1 MKHRVARQVTMK
13 LRHSP
18 LLLACGLAFMSA
30 VAQVRTQAPTPRA
43 VYLLDIK
50 GGIGPATRDYVQRG
64 IRRAGEQ
71 GAAAVVL
78 RLDTPGGLDAATR
91 DINQAILS
99 SKVPVIGWVAPEGA
113 RAASAGTYIL
123 YACHLAAMAPATAM
137 GAATPVAMGSP
148 GSSPMSPPSPPSG
161 EDGAKQDGTEDA
173 GAKQDG
179 GATDSERKRRT
190 TERPAERREGTAMER
205 KAVND
210 AVAYLRSLGE
220 LRGRNVEFAEAAV
233 RDAATLSASQ
243 ALSQRVIDFIAADL
257 PSLLRQAQGR
267 EVTIG
272 GRRLKLAVDQSEVI
286 PWQPDWRARLLG
298 VLTEPTVAY
307 LLLLVG
313 LYGLVIE
320 AYTPGALFPG
330 VTGAICLLLALYA
343 LQVLPV
349 NYAGVAL
356 IVLGVG
362 LMAAEFALPSF
373 GSLGIGGL
381 IALVAGSLLMFD
393 TDVPGFGLPGR
404 LILGIAVASS
414 LAFMGVVWLAARARR
429 QPVVTGVEEM
439 VGHLAVAVGDF
450 HGRGHVRIR
459 GEIWQAASEA
469 PVHRGQAVRV
479 RAMDG
484 LVLEVAPVEPGA
496 PDARSHEGGTP

>member
-1 MKHRVARQVTMK
+1 MK
-13 LRHSP
+13 LRFHV
-18 LLLACGLAFMSA
+18 LLLACGLAFASGQGR
-30 VAQVRTQAPTPRA
+30 VQEQVRKPPEPSPDGA

-50 GGIGPATRDYVQRG
+50 GGIGPATSDYVQRG
-64 IRRAGEQ
+64 IRRAAERR
-71 GAAAVVL
+71 AAAVVL

-123 YACHLAAMAPATAM
+123 YACHIAAMAPATAM
-137 GAATPVAMGSP
+137 GAATPVAMGAP
-148 GSSPMSPPSPPSG
+148 GSSPAPPSPPAEG
-161 EDGAKQDGTEDA
+161 EDGTKPDDRGP
-173 GAKQDG
+173 
-179 GATDSERKRRT
+179 DSEPRT
-190 TERPAERREGTAMER
+190 RAPGQAPARREGTAMER

-233 RDAATLSASQ
+233 RDAATVSASQ
-243 ALSQRVIDFIAADL
+243 ALSQHIIDIIAADL
-257 PSLLRQAQGR
+257 PSLLRQAHGR
-267 EVTIG
+267 EVRIG
-272 GRRLKLAVDQSEVI
+272 ERRWKLALDAKSVVAL
-286 PWQPDWRARLLG
+286 PPDWRARLLG

-313 LYGLVIE
+313 LYALVIE

-373 GSLGIGGL
+373 GSLGIGGV

-393 TDVPGFGLPGR
+393 ADVPGFGLPGR
-404 LILGIAVASS
+404 LVVGIAVASS
-414 LAFMGVVWLAARARR
+414 LAFMSVVWFAARARR
-429 QPVVTGVEEM
+429 QPVVTGVEEL
-439 VGHLAVAVGDF
+439 VGHVAVATGDF
-450 HGRGHVRIR
+450 QERGLVRIR
-459 GEIWQAASEA
+459 GEIWQAVSTA
-469 PVHRGQAVRV
+469 PVRQGQAVRV

-484 LVLEVAPVEPGA
+484 LVLDVTPIEPR
-496 PDARSHEGGTP
+496 PHEPRPHEPRSRDPRIHDGGMP

>member
-1 MKHRVARQVTMK
+1 MH
-13 LRHSP
+13 LRLL
-18 LLLACGLAFMSA
+18 LLLACTLAFASGPGR
-30 VAQVRTQAPTPRA
+30 VQEQVRTPSEPSPNGA
-43 VYLLDIK
+43 VLLLDIK
-50 GGIGPATRDYVQRG
+50 GGIGPATSDYVQRG
-64 IRRAGEQ
+64 IRRAAEQ
-71 GAAAVVL
+71 RAAAVVL

-99 SKVPVIGWVAPEGA
+99 SKVPVIGWVAPQGA

-123 YACHLAAMAPATAM
+123 YACHVAAMAPATAM
-137 GAATPVAMGSP
+137 GAATPVAMGAP
-148 GSSPMSPPSPPSG
+148 DTSPMSPAPSRSG
-161 EDGAKQDGTEDA
+161 DERDAKKDEGRDPETKGKA
-173 GAKQDG
+173 PG
-179 GATDSERKRRT
+179 
-190 TERPAERREGTAMER
+190 RPAREGTAMER

-243 ALSQRVIDFIAADL
+243 ALSQHVIDIIAADL
-257 PSLLRQAQGR
+257 PSLLRQAHGR
-267 EVTIG
+267 EVRLG
-272 GRRLKLAVDQSEVI
+272 ERRWKLALAASPVI
-286 PWQPDWRARLLG
+286 ALPPDWRARLLG

-313 LYGLVIE
+313 LYALVIE

-373 GSLGIGGL
+373 GSLGIGGVV
-381 IALVAGSLLMFD
+381 ALVAGSLLMFD
-393 TDVPGFGLPGR
+393 ADVPGFGLPGR
-404 LILGIAVASS
+404 LITGIAVASS
-414 LAFMGVVWLAARARR
+414 LAFMSVIWFAARARR
-429 QPVVTGVEEM
+429 QPVVTGVEEL
-439 VGHLAVAVGDF
+439 VGHLAVATDDF
-450 HGRGHVRIR
+450 HGRGHVHIR
-459 GEIWQAASEA
+459 GEIWQAVSTTH
-469 PVHRGQAVRV
+469 VRQGQAVRV

-484 LVLEVAPVEPGA
+484 LVLEVAPVEPR
-496 PDARSHEGGTP
+496 PHDARSNEARSNEARFHDGATP

>member
-1 MKHRVARQVTMK
+1 MN
-13 LRHSP
+13 LRLYVV
-18 LLLACGLAFMSA
+18 LLVACGLAFASGP
-30 VAQVRTQAPTPRA
+30 AQVQEQVRAPPKTTPTGA

-50 GGIGPATRDYVQRG
+50 GGIGPATSDYVQRG
-64 IRRAGEQ
+64 IRRAEEQ
-71 GAAAVVL
+71 QAAAVVL

-123 YACHLAAMAPATAM
+123 YACHIAAMAPATAM
-137 GAATPVAMGSP
+137 GAATPVAMGAP
-148 GSSPMSPPSPPSG
+148 GSSPMPPPASSPSEG
-161 EDGAKQDGTEDA
+161 EDRAKEADA
-173 GAKQDG
+173 P
-179 GATDSERKRRT
+179 DSQPKDKAP
-190 TERPAERREGTAMER
+190 ERPPARNEGTAMER

-233 RDAATLSASQ
+233 RDAATLSAGQ
-243 ALSQRVIDFIAADL
+243 ALSQHVIDIIAADL

-267 EVTIG
+267 EVRVG
-272 GRRLKLAVDQSEVI
+272 ERRWKLALDANAVVAL
-286 PWQPDWRARLLG
+286 PPDWRARLLG

-313 LYGLVIE
+313 LYALVIE

-393 TDVPGFGLPGR
+393 ADVPGFGLPGR

-414 LAFMGVVWLAARARR
+414 LAFMSVIWFAARARR
-429 QPVVTGVEEM
+429 QPVVTGMEEL
-439 VGHLAVAVGDF
+439 VGHLAVATGDF
-450 HGRGHVRIR
+450 QGRGYVRIR
-459 GEIWQAASEA
+459 GEIWQAVSTV
-469 PVHRGQAVRV
+469 PVRQGQAVRV
-479 RAMDG
+479 RAMEG
-484 LVLEVAPVEPGA
+484 LVLEVTPVEPR
-496 PDARSHEGGTP
+496 PHDARIHDGETP